1 MVSVACLPNQY
12 RPSKAT
18 FMTHS
23 STTVSS
29 KNNTQSVLRFQLV
42 LDAENIVIGTNS
54 IGKIRAN
61 ITGLQKNQIS
71 NIVECIKD
79 AGPEAIDH
87 LKKAGGGSLMAKM
100 PEDYYEEYL
109 ERFKEKSDLDLIR
122 SLNQEVGKPGWGPA
136 RIGYLTA
143 LYYEFKRRDIDPPST
158 GILRM
163 ISIRSRVSLYELNG
177 KKFVLPID

>member
-54 IGKIRAN
+54 NGKIRAN

-71 NIVECIKD
+71 NIVECIK
-79 AGPEAIDH
+79 
-87 LKKAGGGSLMAKM
+87 M
-100 PEDYYEEYL
+100 PEDYCEEYL